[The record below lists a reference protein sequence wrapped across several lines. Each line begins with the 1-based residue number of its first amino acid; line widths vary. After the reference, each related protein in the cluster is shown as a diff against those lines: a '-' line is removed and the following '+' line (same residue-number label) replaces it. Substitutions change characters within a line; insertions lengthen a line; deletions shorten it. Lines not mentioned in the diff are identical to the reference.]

1 MKTKIGF
8 KKFVSVVEETNTT
21 SIPNTSN
28 TQTSLF
34 KGKKDDLYEDVT
46 NTLKQIVK
54 EIGIGKVQDILR
66 DIKDD
71 STNDEK
77 EDTKNLKDLEEA
89 QKLNPIK
96 YLRDLGF
103 RIKNEEPKSY
113 GFEIEMF
120 SKESAKNAFEELKS
134 AGFMDT
140 YDIEVGN
147 KVLYIEEI

>member
-54 EIGIGKVQDILR
+54 EIGISKVQDILR

-71 STNDEK
+71 SNTEK
-77 EDTKNLKDLEEA
+77 EELKDLEEA

-103 RIKNEEPKSY
+103 RIKNEEPKRY

-134 AGFMDT
+134 AGFMDV

-147 KVLYIEEI
+147 KSLYIEEI

>member
-21 SIPNTSN
+21 SIPNTPN
-28 TQTSLF
+28 TQNSLF
-34 KGKKDDLYEDVT
+34 RDKKDDLYEDVT

-54 EIGIGKVQDILR
+54 EIGISKVQDILSN
-66 DIKDD
+66 IKDD
-71 STNDEK
+71 SNSEK
-77 EDTKNLKDLEEA
+77 EDLKDLEEA

-120 SKESAKNAFEELKS
+120 TKESAKNAFEELKS

-147 KVLYIEEI
+147 KNLYIEEI